1 MAGMLRDARLFY
13 SLLLERKRL
22 GKRIGCRLVVFLPG
36 ALHIQG
42 GNRCGLG
49 CNAKDPR
56 EPLRK
61 LEPGLYTGFDHA
73 EKQQGHKGK
82 GERDQSTFPEEITE
96 VQIVKKAADGIA
108 EFAAAKGSTLLLRG
122 EGCIRRRQLKLFHK

>member
-1 MAGMLRDARLFY
+1 MFRDARLFY
-13 SLLLERKRL
+13 SLLLKRKRQ
-22 GKRIGCRLVVFLPG
+22 GERIGCRLVSFLPG
-36 ALHIQG
+36 AVYIQG
-42 GNRCGLG
+42 GNRCSLA

-56 EPLRK
+56 DLLRK
-61 LEPGLYTGFDHA
+61 LDPGLYTCLDHA

-82 GERDQSTFPEEITE
+82 GERKQSTFPEEITE